1 MVFKRRE
8 RAPFLHRAR
17 EFVAPRKGFWR
28 GFGYI
33 GKRMRRV
40 PDTPH
45 RIALGF
51 ACGALVSFSPFF
63 GFHFFLAAG
72 LAWLVRGNIVAGLFG
87 TAVGNPFTFPFIAVA
102 SLWCGRTI
110 LGVEGNA
117 LDFKA
122 IQAEFGVAFGAIWD
136 WMKSLFGYEN
146 PDLSGLSTFFD
157 NVFLPYL
164 VGGVVPGLLCAGVC
178 YALIVPVV
186 RGYQER
192 RRKRLEEA
200 QARHRRALED
210 ELDAYRTSD
219 GRAGDS
225 A

>member
-1 MVFKRRE
+1 MVFKRRK
-8 RAPFLHRAR
+8 RAPFFSRLR
-17 EFVAPRKGFWR
+17 ELIAPRKGFWR

-72 LAWLVRGNIVAGLFG
+72 LAWLMRGNILAGLFG
-87 TAVGNPFTFPFIAVA
+87 TAVGNPFSFPFIAFA
-102 SLWCGRTI
+102 SLWTGRTI

-117 LDFKA
+117 LDFEA
-122 IQAEFGVAFGAIWD
+122 IQKEFGDAFGAIWD
-136 WMKSLFGYEN
+136 WTKSLFGYAN

-164 VGGVVPGLLCAGVC
+164 IGGIIPGALCAAVF

-186 RGYQER
+186 GRYQER
-192 RRKRLEEA
+192 RRKRLEEVQA
-200 QARHRRALED
+200 QHRRALED
-210 ELDAYRTSD
+210 ELNAYRSRD